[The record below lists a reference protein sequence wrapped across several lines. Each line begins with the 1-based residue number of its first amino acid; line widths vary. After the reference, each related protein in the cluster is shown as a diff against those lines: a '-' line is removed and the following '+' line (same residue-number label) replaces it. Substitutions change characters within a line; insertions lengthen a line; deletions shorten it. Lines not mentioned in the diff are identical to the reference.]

1 MSKKLTNCKT
11 CGNEM
16 SKGAKCCP
24 NCGSDNRKFYA
35 KHKIL
40 TGLLALFIIGS
51 VGGVDTDSDYQVT
64 IERGAYDGFAFYVT
78 GTLTN
83 NEKDVDYIQ
92 VLIPV
97 YDENGNKLGDAIAN
111 CNNLK
116 KGETW
121 RFEAMAIEDG
131 IAKYSKNAEVTGF

>member
-1 MSKKLTNCKT
+1 MGKKLIK
-11 CGNEM
+11 
-16 SKGAKCCP
+16 
-24 NCGSDNRKFYA
+24 
-35 KHKIL
+35 KIL
-40 TGLLALFIIGS
+40 IVLLALGILGC
-51 VGGVDTDSDYQVT
+51 VGNAVDDTDSDYQVT
-64 IERGAYDGFAFYVT
+64 IERGAYDSSGFAFYVT

-83 NEKDVDYIQ
+83 NKKDVDYIQ

-111 CNNLK
+111 CNNLE